1 MQRWPEAG
9 ALHGD
14 FETDDLFK
22 DMQYVHTNVSHK
34 KKVGVPQQF
43 VAIRHVTFPD
53 GSKKSLL
60 GGTQTIDGYWPE
72 LRRAVGRTGH
82 NTGDHPGTDARKK
95 LT

>member
-1 MQRWPEAG
+1 MPIIT
-9 ALHGD
+9 L
-14 FETDDLFK
+14 
-22 DMQYVHTNVSHK
+22 
-34 KKVGVPQQF
+34 
-43 VAIRHVTFPD
+43 PD

-95 LT
+95 LTQLIRLHQWIFWHLDKNRFELLGGVLREAWSRSA